1 MTGASARRAV
11 EFGTIV
17 RCAISW
23 RERVDR
29 VESLPE
35 MILWS
40 AMLAQPGSLPA
51 DWFDAAISEAV
62 LNRRREDVLSR
73 LY

>member
-1 MTGASARRAV
+1 
-11 EFGTIV
+11 
-17 RCAISW
+17 
-23 RERVDR
+23 
-29 VESLPE
+29 

>member
-1 MTGASARRAV
+1 
-11 EFGTIV
+11 
-17 RCAISW
+17 
-23 RERVDR
+23 
-29 VESLPE
+29 

-40 AMLAQPGSLPA
+40 AMLAQPGSLPS
-51 DWFDAAISEAV
+51 DWFDAAISETV